1 MAAELLTN
9 ATRTTLA
16 SYQLM
21 STPRPA
27 SHVVFF
33 LHGFTQNSLCWGP
46 FPELIAHHL
55 DSRYSTKRR
64 DELVPSFLF
73 VGLDCPGHGES
84 HRHGTA
90 TLDES
95 AMLIHQ
101 TITHVLT
108 ELHHHL
114 MTDPQVILLGYS
126 MGGRLA
132 LHTALHAPEVPSA
145 LITMS
150 ATQGN
155 THPDKQLERRH
166 EDRNRADYL
175 LEVGLE
181 VFLDEWLA
189 LDLFAKIPPERAY
202 RAERLTNDAAGLAR
216 SLVFQG
222 TGNMVPN
229 LARLAVLDCPTLL
242 ISGADD
248 TKFVAAALE
257 LQTSIGNNAVHVSL
271 PDAGHSP
278 HLEQPENT
286 AVVVGDFLAQLAG
299 SAQDISA

>member
-21 STPRPA
+21 PTLQPA

-46 FPELIAHHL
+46 FPEYVATHL
-55 DSRYSTKRR
+55 DTLNSHDGS
-64 DELVPSFLF
+64 VPSFAF
-73 VGLDCPGHGES
+73 VGLDCPGHGGS
-84 HRHGTA
+84 QRHGTA
-90 TLDES
+90 TLDE
-95 AMLIHQ
+95 AAALIHQ
-101 TITHVLT
+101 TIAHVLK
-108 ELHHHL
+108 HL
-114 MTDPQVILLGYS
+114 DDTIQVDPQVVLLGYS

-132 LHTALHAPEVPSA
+132 LHTAMLAPEVFSA
-145 LITMS
+145 LITVS
-150 ATQGN
+150 ATQGSAD
-155 THPDKQLERRH
+155 PEKQLQRRH
-166 EDRNRADYL
+166 EDRIRADYL
-175 LEVGLE
+175 LDVGLDT
-181 VFLDEWLA
+181 FLDEWLA
-189 LDLFAKIPPERAY
+189 MDLFAKIPPERSY
-202 RAERLTNDAAGLAR
+202 RTERLTNDAAGLAR

-229 LARLAVLDCPTLL
+229 PARLAALYTPTLL

-248 TKFVAAALE
+248 SKFVDAALE
-257 LQTSIGNNAVHVSL
+257 LQSSIGVNAVHVSL

-278 HLEQPENT
+278 HLEQPEST

-299 SAQDISA
+299 STQDVTA